1 MRPHKKLEV
10 WKAGMKLTSD
20 IYECVNK
27 FPDSEKYGLVSQ
39 MKRAS
44 VSIPANIAEGAAR
57 QTKKEFRQFLFIA
70 RGSLSE
76 LDTHLELS
84 FNLNLIENDV
94 FNDLANQINKVNA
107 MLNGLIKSITSSP
120 LTS

>member
-10 WKAGMKLTSD
+10 WKAGMKLTSS
-20 IYECVNK
+20 IYDCVNR
-27 FPDSEKYGLVSQ
+27 FPDSEKFGLISQ

-44 VSIPANIAEGAAR
+44 VSIPSNIAEGASR

-76 LDTHLELS
+76 LDTQLEL
-84 FNLNLIENDV
+84 NLNLKLIENEV
-94 FNDLANQINKVNA
+94 FEDIVKEVNKVNA
-107 MLNGLIKSITSSP
+107 MLNGLLKSITS
-120 LTS
+120 